1 MFQGPTRAVV
11 SLRSGNSASTLFFSL
26 LLAATSVTGTAQSLT
41 ETTAQSNTAPSTVSS
56 SAALPDAPQA
66 QTEAKD
72 AVTVRGL
79 PLNILR
85 DQGPIWTSPLRI
97 RAHDLIWVLPLA
109 AATGIG
115 IATDQHVMNSV
126 VSKDPSFNQANINA
140 SNVMIGGL
148 LVTPAVLYGFGHFTQ
163 DEHARE
169 TGLIGAEAI
178 ADGVIVEQGLKL
190 VFWRERPNV
199 NNAHG
204 LFWQSSA
211 GVDSSLPSSHSVL
224 AWSTAAVLAGEYPSA
239 WSQIAVYS
247 LATGVSVTRVLGQE
261 HFPTDVLVG
270 SAAGWLVGHYVY
282 RHRHKYRIASH

>member
-1 MFQGPTRAVV
+1 MFKDSSCPIACFRFGNTAVA
-11 SLRSGNSASTLFFSL
+11 LCLSL
-26 LLAATSVTGTAQSLT
+26 LLATTTLTAAAQS
-41 ETTAQSNTAPSTVSS
+41 ASAAVSQPSAPSNVSN
-56 SAALPDAPQA
+56 SAALPDAPQT
-66 QTEAKD
+66 QTEAREAITLK
-72 AVTVRGL
+72 AL
-79 PLNILR
+79 PMNILK

-97 RAHDLIWVLPLA
+97 RTHDLIWLLPLA

-115 IATDQHVMNSV
+115 IATDQHVMNDV
-126 VSKDPSFNQANINA
+126 VSKDPSFNDANINA

-148 LVTPAVLYGFGHFTQ
+148 LFTPAVLYGVGHFNK

-178 ADGVIVEQGLKL
+178 GDGVIVEQGLKL
-190 VFWRERPNV
+190 IFWRERPNV
-199 NNAHG
+199 DNARG

-270 SAAGWLVGHYVY
+270 SATGWLVGHYVY
-282 RHRHKYRIASH
+282 RHRHKHVAAIH

>member
-1 MFQGPTRAVV
+1 MFKGPTRAMV
-11 SLRSGNSASTLFFSL
+11 SLRYGNTASVLFLSL
-26 LLAATSVTGTAQSLT
+26 LLASTCLPAAAQSA
-41 ETTAQSNTAPSTVSS
+41 TASPSSAPSNVSS

-66 QTEAKD
+66 QTEDKEAITPK
-72 AVTVRGL
+72 AL
-79 PLNILR
+79 PMNILK

-97 RAHDLIWVLPLA
+97 RAHDLIWLLPLA
-109 AATGIG
+109 AATGVG
-115 IATDQHVMNSV
+115 IATDQHVMNDV
-126 VSKDPSFNQANINA
+126 ISKDPSFNQANIDA

-148 LVTPAVLYGFGHFTQ
+148 LFTPAVLYGVGHFNKN
-163 DEHARE
+163 EHARE
-169 TGLIGAEAI
+169 AGLISAEAMG
-178 ADGVIVEQGLKL
+178 DGVIVEQGLKL
-190 VFWRERPNV
+190 IFWRERPNV
-199 NNAHG
+199 DNAHG

-211 GVDSSLPSSHSVL
+211 GVDSSFPSSHSVL

-282 RHRHKYRIASH
+282 RHRHKHVTARH

>member
-1 MFQGPTRAVV
+1 MFMGPTCTIAR
-11 SLRSGNSASTLFFSL
+11 LRYGKIAIALVFSL
-26 LLAATSVTGTAQSLT
+26 FLASKSATASGTASQS
-41 ETTAQSNTAPSTVSS
+41 SAPSNVSG
-56 SAALPDAPQA
+56 SAALPDAPQSQA
-66 QTEAKD
+66 DDKD
-72 AVTVRGL
+72 AVTLRGL
-79 PLNILR
+79 PLNILK

-97 RAHDLIWVLPLA
+97 RAHDLIWLLPLA
-109 AATGIG
+109 AATGVG
-115 IATDQHVMNSV
+115 IATDQHAMNDV
-126 VSKDPSFNQANINA
+126 VSKDPSFNQANIDA

-148 LVTPAVLYGFGHFTQ
+148 LVTPAVLYGFGHFNK

-190 VFWRERPNV
+190 IFWRERPNV
-199 NNAHG
+199 DNARG

-211 GVDSSLPSSHSVL
+211 GIGSSLPSSHSVL

-239 WSQIAVYS
+239 WSQIGVYS
-247 LATGVSVTRVLGQE
+247 LATGVSVTRVLGQQ

-282 RHRHKYRIASH
+282 RHRHKHIRTSH

>member
-1 MFQGPTRAVV
+1 MFRGPIRPILC
-11 SLRSGNSASTLFFSL
+11 LRSGKTTLTLFLSL
-26 LLAATSVTGTAQSLT
+26 LL
-41 ETTAQSNTAPSTVSS
+41 PSTTLAAAAHSASNSS
-56 SAALPDAPQA
+56 QSDSTFGVDSGTALPDAPQA
-66 QTEAKD
+66 QMVDKEAITLK
-72 AVTVRGL
+72 AL
-79 PLNILR
+79 PMNILK

-97 RAHDLIWVLPLA
+97 RTHDLIWVLPLA
-109 AATGIG
+109 AATGVG
-115 IATDQHVMNSV
+115 IATDQQVMNDV

-148 LVTPAVLYGFGHFTQ
+148 LITPAALYGYGHFKQ

-190 VFWRERPNV
+190 VFWRERPGVDNSRG
-199 NNAHG
+199 H
-204 LFWQSSA
+204 FWQSSA
-211 GVDSSLPSSHSVL
+211 GIDSSLPSSHSVL

-247 LATGVSVTRVLGQE
+247 LATGVSVTRVLGQQ

-270 SAAGWLVGHYVY
+270 SATGWLVGHYVY
-282 RHRHKYRIASH
+282 RRRQKHVAVSH

>member
-1 MFQGPTRAVV
+1 MFKGPTRAIAGLRYGSTASVLFL
-11 SLRSGNSASTLFFSL
+11 SLFLASTSIPAAAQSAS
-26 LLAATSVTGTAQSLT
+26 GTASP
-41 ETTAQSNTAPSTVSS
+41 SSAPSNVSS

-66 QTEAKD
+66 QTEAKE
-72 AVTVRGL
+72 AITLKAL
-79 PLNILR
+79 PLNILK

-97 RAHDLIWVLPLA
+97 RAHDLIWLLPLA

-115 IATDQHVMNSV
+115 IATDQHVMNDV
-126 VSKDPSFNQANINA
+126 VSKDPSFNQANIDA

-148 LVTPAVLYGFGHFTQ
+148 LFTPAVLYGVGHFNK

-190 VFWRERPNV
+190 IFWRERPNV
-199 NNAHG
+199 DNAHG

-270 SAAGWLVGHYVY
+270 SATGWLVGHYVY
-282 RHRHKYRIASH
+282 RHRHKHVAVSH

>member
-1 MFQGPTRAVV
+1 MFMGPTRTVV
-11 SLRSGNSASTLFFSL
+11 CLRSGDTAAALFLSLFLATASVTAAAQSTSGTASQSSAAST
-26 LLAATSVTGTAQSLT
+26 G
-41 ETTAQSNTAPSTVSS
+41 S
-56 SAALPDAPQA
+56 SAALPEAPQA
-66 QTEAKD
+66 QADDKE
-72 AVTVRGL
+72 AVTLRGL
-79 PLNILR
+79 PMNIVK

-97 RAHDLIWVLPLA
+97 RAHDLIWLLPLA
-109 AATGIG
+109 AATGVG

-148 LVTPAVLYGFGHFTQ
+148 LVTPAVLYGFGYFKQ

-178 ADGVIVEQGLKL
+178 ADSVIVEQGLKL

-199 NNAHG
+199 DNAHG

-211 GVDSSLPSSHSVL
+211 GIDSSLPSSHSVL

-282 RHRHKYRIASH
+282 RHRHKHVTASH

>member
-1 MFQGPTRAVV
+1 MFKGPIRAVACF
-11 SLRSGNSASTLFFSL
+11 RSTNTASVLLLSILLASTSVAAVAQSASDS
-26 LLAATSVTGTAQSLT
+26 TS
-41 ETTAQSNTAPSTVSS
+41 QSNASS
-56 SAALPDAPQA
+56 SAALPDAPQS
-66 QTEAKD
+66 QVDNKE
-72 AVTVRGL
+72 AVTLRGL
-79 PLNILR
+79 PLNIIK

-97 RAHDLIWVLPLA
+97 RAHDLIWLLPLA
-109 AATGIG
+109 AATGVG
-115 IATDQHVMNSV
+115 IATDQHVMNDA

-148 LVTPAVLYGFGHFTQ
+148 LVTPAVLYGFGHFNK

-199 NNAHG
+199 DNAHG

-282 RHRHKYRIASH
+282 RHRHKHVAANH